1 MLRDQ
6 PKRRTPFQMGY
17 DNSITTKF
25 VAGATLA
32 EKRAIVKKANPFHY
46 QFGTKLKPYKP
57 YLTYGE
63 NYDIVC

>member
-1 MLRDQ
+1 
-6 PKRRTPFQMGY
+6 MGY

-63 NYDIVC
+63 NYGIEC